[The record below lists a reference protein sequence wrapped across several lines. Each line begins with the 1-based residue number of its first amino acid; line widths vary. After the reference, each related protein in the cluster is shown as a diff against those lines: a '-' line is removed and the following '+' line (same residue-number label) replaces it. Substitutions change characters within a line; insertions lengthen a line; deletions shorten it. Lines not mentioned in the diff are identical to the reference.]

1 MYRLRK
7 ISTKNNPI
15 MKFDLIS
22 KAENRSFDSGK
33 GILAK
38 IERLDMAL
46 VKVKDLLEDATKH
59 HYGVPAINSIN
70 PETVRFAIEA
80 AEHERLP
87 IIVQYYPGF
96 CDYMP
101 VNVMAFA
108 ACQYARR
115 ASVPV
120 AVHLDHSKGY
130 DIAVGGIR
138 DGFPSVMVD
147 GSSLPYE
154 ENVRLTSD
162 VVNIGKVFDVDV
174 EAELGHVGEGSSVD
188 DIVNTDYYTRPDQA
202 VDFVEK
208 TGCGSL
214 AVAVGNAHGPYCK
227 EPDLDFDRIKEL
239 RAAVDLPLVMHGCS
253 GIPDD
258 QMQEAVNLGMSKFNI
273 ATEYFRCIYHSVE
286 KHIAGEKV
294 YDGDGV
300 SLGSC
305 CADDAHAFVAKKLQL
320 LNPNHFSL

>member
-15 MKFDLIS
+15 LKFDLIS
-22 KAENRSFDSGK
+22 KAENRLFGSGK
-33 GILAK
+33 GIVAK

-108 ACQYARR
+108 ACQYARK

-239 RAAVDLPLVMHGCS
+239 RAAVGLPLVMHGCS

-286 KHIAGEKV
+286 KHIAGGKV

>member
-1 MYRLRK
+1 
-7 ISTKNNPI
+7 
-15 MKFDLIS
+15 
-22 KAENRSFDSGK
+22 
-33 GILAK
+33 
-38 IERLDMAL
+38 MAL
-46 VKVKDLLEDATKH
+46 VKVKDLLAHATKH

-87 IIVQYYPGF
+87 IIVQYFPGF
-96 CDYMP
+96 ADYMP

-108 ACQYARR
+108 ACQYARN

-154 ENVRLTSD
+154 ENTQLTRD

-174 EAELGHVGEGSSVD
+174 EAELGHVGEGFSID
-188 DIVNTDYYTRPDQA
+188 DIKNSDHYTNPDQA
-202 VDFVEK
+202 ADFVGK
-208 TGCGSL
+208 TGCDSL
-214 AVAVGNAHGPYCK
+214 AVAVGNAHGPYVT
-227 EPDLDFDRIKEL
+227 EPNLDFNRIKEI
-239 RAAVDLPLVMHGCS
+239 RAAVTIPLVMHGCS

-273 ATEYFRCIYHSVE
+273 ATEYFRAIYHSME
-286 KHIAGEKV
+286 KQIASEKI
-294 YDGDGV
+294 YDGDGI

-305 CADDAHAFVAKKLQL
+305 VRDDAHAFVEKKLQL
-320 LNPNHFSL
+320 LNPNHYSL